1 MPKNPQWKWL
11 GLLALVL
18 GALFLLYDSVNW
30 YSLDAAERAVR
41 ELKRDRPKYLV
52 NLGLD
57 LKGGTH
63 MVMELEVDKLD
74 AKTSLNDAMSQ
85 AIEIIRNR
93 VDQFGVAEPLIVR
106 QGERW
111 IVVQLPGV
119 TDSTHAKEL
128 VGKTALLQFRMVDD
142 GEKARNALN
151 KILESGANPF
161 VGTAV
166 SSAAAKLVPEGLS
179 LVAGKDGTAYL
190 VSNDVPLTGANLETA
205 KVGTGGEYGQTVV
218 DFKFKPEFAAKF
230 SNLTASNVGKRMA
243 IVLDDAIYS
252 APVIKGRI
260 PGGSGF
266 IEGQFTPEDARA
278 LAIVLRAGAL
288 PAPVKVI
295 EERVVGPT
303 VGEDSIK
310 AGMRSIVVGFA
321 LVVLFMLIYYRAS
334 GAVAIIALGLNLLL
348 MLATMSYLRST
359 LTLPGMAGII
369 LSLAM
374 AVDANVLIFERIRE
388 ELRLGKPVR
397 TAISVGYDR
406 AFSAIIDSHVTSL
419 ITALILF
426 QFGTGPIKGFAVT
439 LTIGLILSLFTA
451 IVVTHMIFDW
461 YLSHNDVEELS
472 I

>member
-1 MPKNPQWKWL
+1 MTKTQTKWL
-11 GLLALVL
+11 GLLALVV
-18 GALFLLYDSVNW
+18 GSVFLLYPSVNW
-30 YSLDAAERAVR
+30 YQLEPGERAKLEALR
-41 ELKRDRPKYLV
+41 ERPRWLV

-74 AKTSLNDAMSQ
+74 SKTPLKDAMQQ

-93 VDQFGVAEPLIVR
+93 IDQFGVAEPLIVQ
-106 QGERW
+106 QGARW

-119 TDSTHAKEL
+119 TDSQHAKDL
-128 VGKTALLQFRMVDD
+128 VGKTAMLEFRMVDD
-142 GEKARNALN
+142 SEKSRTAMN
-151 KILESGANPF
+151 KILELGNPF
-161 VGTAV
+161 VGIAPST
-166 SSAAAKLVPEGLS
+166 SAAKLVPEGLQ
-179 LVAGKDGTAYL
+179 LFKGKDSAMYL
-190 VSNDVPLTGANLETA
+190 LSKEVPLTGASLETA
-205 KVGTGGEYGQTVV
+205 KVETGGEYGMPVV
-218 DFKFKPEFAAKF
+218 AFKFKPEAAGKFAA
-230 SNLTASNVGKRMA
+230 LTGANVGKNMA
-243 IVLDDAIYS
+243 IVLDETVFS
-252 APVIKGRI
+252 APLIKGRI
-260 PGGSGF
+260 SGGSGI
-266 IEGQFTPEDARA
+266 IEGQFTSDDAKS

-303 VGEDSIK
+303 VGEDSIRD
-310 AGMRSIVVGFA
+310 GFRSSAIGFG

-334 GAVAIIALGLNLLL
+334 GFVAVIALGMNLLL
-348 MLATMSYLRST
+348 LLAVMAYLKST

-388 ELRLGKPVR
+388 ELRLGKPIKM
-397 TAISVGYDR
+397 ALSVGYDR
-406 AFSAIIDSHVTSL
+406 AFSAILDSHVTSL
-419 ITALILF
+419 ISSAFLF

-451 IVVTHMIFDW
+451 IVITRMIFDY
-461 YLSHNDVEELS
+461 YLANTEVEELS

>member
-1 MPKNPQWKWL
+1 MTKIQTKWL
-11 GLLALVL
+11 GLLALIVVSV
-18 GALFLLYDSVNW
+18 FLLYPTVNW
-30 YSLDAAERAVR
+30 YQLDPVERAKLEAIR
-41 ELKRDRPKYLV
+41 ERPKWLV

-63 MVMELEVDKLD
+63 MVMELQVDKLD
-74 AKTSLNDAMSQ
+74 PKTPLNEAMTQ

-93 VDQFGVAEPLIVR
+93 IDQFGVAEPLIVR
-106 QGERW
+106 QGARW

-119 TDSTHAKEL
+119 TDSQHAKEL
-128 VGKTALLQFRMVDD
+128 VGKTAQLEFRMVDD
-142 GEKARNALN
+142 SEKARAAMN
-151 KILESGANPF
+151 KILELGNPF
-161 VGTAV
+161 DGATP
-166 SSAAAKLVPEGLS
+166 STAAAKLVPEGLA
-179 LVAGKDGTAYL
+179 LFKGKDSAMYL
-190 VSNDVPLTGANLETA
+190 LQKEVPLTGASLDTA
-205 KVGTGGEYGQTVV
+205 KVETGGEYGMPVV
-218 DFKFKPEFAAKF
+218 AFKFKPDAAGKF
-230 SNLTASNVGKRMA
+230 SALTASNIGKHMA
-243 IVLDDAIYS
+243 IVLDDTVFS

-260 PGGSGF
+260 GGGSGI
-266 IEGQFTPEDARA
+266 IEGQFSSDDAKA

-310 AGMRSIVVGFA
+310 DGFRSSAIGFG

-334 GAVAIIALGLNLLL
+334 GFVAIVALGMNLLL
-348 MLATMSYLRST
+348 LLATMAYLKST

-388 ELRLGKPVR
+388 EMRLGKPVKM
-397 TAISVGYDR
+397 ALALGYDH

-419 ITALILF
+419 ISAAFLF

-451 IVVTHMIFDW
+451 IVVTRMIFDYW
-461 YLSHNDVEELS
+461 LANNEVEELS

>member
-1 MPKNPQWKWL
+1 MPKNPQWKWI
-11 GLLALVL
+11 GLLGLVL

-30 YSLDAAERAVR
+30 YMLDSVERAKR
-41 ELKRDRPKYLV
+41 EALRERPKYLV

-74 AKTSLNDAMSQ
+74 AKTTLNDAMSQ

-93 VDQFGVAEPLIVR
+93 VDQYGVAEPLIVR
-106 QGERW
+106 QGARW

-119 TDSTHAKEL
+119 TDSAHAKEL
-128 VGKTALLQFRMVDD
+128 VGKTALLEFRMVDES
-142 GEKARNALN
+142 EKGKSALN
-151 KILESGANPF
+151 KILEEGNPF
-161 VGTAV
+161 IGTVV
-166 SSAAAKLVPEGLS
+166 STSAAKLVPEGLS
-179 LVAGKDGTAYL
+179 LFPGKDGAAYL
-190 VSNDVPLTGANLETA
+190 LSNDVPLTGAQLETA
-205 KVGTGGEYGQTVV
+205 KVGTGGEYGAPVV
-218 DFKFKPEFAAKF
+218 DFKFKPEFASKF
-230 SNLTASNVGKRMA
+230 TALTAANVGKRMA
-243 IVLDDAIYS
+243 IVLDGTVYS
-252 APVIKGRI
+252 APLIKGRI

-266 IEGQFTPEDARA
+266 IEGQFTPDDAKS

-310 AGMRSIVVGFA
+310 DGLRSTAIGFV
-321 LVVLFMLIYYRAS
+321 LVVAFMLVYYRAS
-334 GAVAIIALGLNLLL
+334 GMVAIIALGLNLLL

-388 ELRLGKPVR
+388 ELRLGKPVKA
-397 TAISVGYDR
+397 AISVGYER
-406 AFSAIIDSHVTSL
+406 AFSAIFDSHVTSL

-439 LTIGLILSLFTA
+439 LSIGLVLSLGTA
-451 IVVTHMIFDW
+451 IFVTHMIFDY
-461 YLSHNDVEELS
+461 YLAHNDVEELS